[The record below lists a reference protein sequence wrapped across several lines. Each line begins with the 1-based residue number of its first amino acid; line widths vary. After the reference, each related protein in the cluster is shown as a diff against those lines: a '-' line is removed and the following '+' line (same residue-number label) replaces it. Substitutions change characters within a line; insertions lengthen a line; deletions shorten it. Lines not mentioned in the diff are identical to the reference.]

1 MIFLRPPLS
10 PTRRSRRLLRGI
22 GQFRPVTSPGMSAEP
37 WHTFAMPW
45 AGMPRTWQRRVRVG
59 SASTSAHTPMLP
71 MPELLDVLKAATAT
85 LTAVARAAPPGARA
99 YHNYGM
105 ADISGFLA
113 MGCDEI
119 LVHCWDAVRGLGEEF
134 APPAELA
141 DRVLRRLFPWAP
153 TNESPWQALLWANGR
168 TDLPGK
174 ERLGPDWARHCAPLD
189 EWDGAVPRQD
199 GNPPNCYEWDH
210 NARRWNP
217 SW

>member
-1 MIFLRPPLS
+1 MIFLRPVLS
-10 PTRRSRRLLRGI
+10 PAMRSRRLLRGI

-45 AGMPRTWQRRVRVG
+45 AGMPRTLRFDFRAH
-59 SASTSAHTPMLP
+59 SDASNA
-71 MPELLDVLKAATAT
+71 ELLDVLDAAAAT
-85 LTAVARAAPPGARA
+85 LTAVARAAPPGVRA

-168 TDLPGK
+168 TNLPGK
-174 ERLGPDWARHCAPLD
+174 EGLGPVWA
-189 EWDGAVPRQD
+189 GIAV
-199 GNPPNCYEWDH
+199 
-210 NARRWNP
+210 
-217 SW
+217 